1 MDPTGYNPAGD
12 RGDVRMTDAE
22 EARGSASASARGV
35 KGKELVSILDS
46 PTEWLMTQANTVL
59 GKLVSA
65 YNKKKWWW

>member
-1 MDPTGYNPAGD
+1 MDPTGLGYNPAGD
-12 RGDVRMTDAE
+12 REDVPMTDAE
-22 EARGSASASARGV
+22 EARGSASGV